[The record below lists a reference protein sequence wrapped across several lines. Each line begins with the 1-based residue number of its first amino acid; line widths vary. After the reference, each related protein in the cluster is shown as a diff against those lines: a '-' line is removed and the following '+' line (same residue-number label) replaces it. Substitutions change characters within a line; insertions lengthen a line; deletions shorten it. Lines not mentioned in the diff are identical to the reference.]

1 MSARLQPLR
10 SAVAV
15 VFGALALL
23 AAARAESRV
32 ELLYATHCIACH
44 TSEMHWR
51 DNRVVTQ
58 WSALKAQ
65 VRRWQAV
72 ASLGWTDA
80 DILEVARYLNESIY
94 HFEQT
99 ADPLI
104 SMRPSPTD
112 MLFTRRRVA
121 DPA

>member
-23 AAARAESRV
+23 AAARAESRG